1 MSDLLTADG
10 LDDAV
15 IGVASDNSKVVYSAD
30 KVIGIL
36 KDRDGM
42 TDEEALEYFEY
53 NIAGAYVGP
62 STPLFVWD
70 MELAD
75 AIFLVA
81 DMNEIGVDYNGIT

>member
-15 IGVASDNSKVVYSAD
+15 IGVASDKSKVVYSAD

-36 KDRDGM
+36 KDRAGM
-42 TDEEALEYFEY
+42 TDDEALVFFEY

-70 MELAD
+70 MD
-75 AIFLVA
+75 IK
-81 DMNEIGVDYNGIT
+81 EIGDDYNGIS

>member
-81 DMNEIGVDYNGIT
+81 DMNEIGDDYNGIS

>member
-42 TDEEALEYFEY
+42 TDEEALDLFEY

-70 MELAD
+70 MD
-75 AIFLVA
+75 IK
-81 DMNEIGVDYNGIT
+81 EIGDDYNGIS

>member
-1 MSDLLTADG
+1 MSDLITAGG

-42 TDEEALEYFEY
+42 TDDEALDFFEY

-70 MELAD
+70 MD
-75 AIFLVA
+75 IK
-81 DMNEIGVDYNGIT
+81 EIGDDYNGIT

>member
-10 LDDAV
+10 FDDAV

-42 TDEEALEYFEY
+42 TDDEALEYFEY
-53 NIAGAYVGP
+53 NKAGAYVGP

-70 MELAD
+70 MD
-75 AIFLVA
+75 I
-81 DMNEIGVDYNGIT
+81 NEIGDENGIS

>member
-42 TDEEALEYFEY
+42 TDDEALDFFEY

-70 MELAD
+70 MD
-75 AIFLVA
+75 IK
-81 DMNEIGVDYNGIT
+81 EIGDDYNGIS

>member
-10 LDDAV
+10 FDDAV

-42 TDEEALEYFEY
+42 TDDEALEYFEY
-53 NIAGAYVGP
+53 NIAGSYVGP

-70 MELAD
+70 MD
-75 AIFLVA
+75 I
-81 DMNEIGVDYNGIT
+81 NERGDENGIS